1 MQVLD
6 FINPEK
12 GTLEYE
18 VINFPDGQKH
28 LRIKSEIDRKDCDVK
43 IRCRIRDAE
52 ELFLLV
58 QALDVLN
65 RHGLKPNVFIYY
77 LMGAR
82 MDRVMSFNEPFTLK
96 IVTDMLKKLDAIFF
110 VEEVH
115 NPSVIN
121 RIGGWINRAFNI
133 NTDVD
138 KYTLCFPDLG
148 AVRRYSFFLNTPP
161 GGYYK
166 EIITFRK
173 KRDVETG
180 KLLSFE
186 IEPDCEKVEIEGKDV
201 IVLDDLIDGGGTFCG
216 IAPLIRDKKPGSL
229 TLRVCHAIQLEGIKR
244 VAAVYDKVIISN
256 SYFDWE
262 TMELPDNVEVKDVIY
277 K

>member
-1 MQVLD
+1 MQILD
-6 FINPEK
+6 FIKPEM
-12 GTLEYE
+12 GTMEYE

-28 LRIKSEIDRKDCDVK
+28 LRIKSEIDRKDSDVE

-52 ELFLLV
+52 ELLLLA

-65 RHGLKPNVFIYY
+65 RHGLNPNVFIYY

-82 MDRVMSFNEPFTLK
+82 MDRIMSFNEPFTLK
-96 IVTDMLKKLDAIFF
+96 LVMNILSGFDACFIVT
-110 VEEVH
+110 EVH
-115 NPSVIN
+115 NIQM
-121 RIGGWINRAFNI
+121 IEEKDGWGNWFFYTDIPKGVRCYPDAGAFSRYKHSFAI
-133 NTDVD
+133 LSE
-138 KYTLCFPDLG
+138 KGFIESIICQK
-148 AVRRYSFFLNTPP
+148 RRDP
-161 GGYYK
+161 
-166 EIITFRK
+166 
-173 KRDVETG
+173 ETG
-180 KLLSFE
+180 KLSGFE
-186 IEPDCEKVEIEGKDV
+186 LDCGEVEIEGKDV
-201 IVLDDLIDGGGTFCG
+201 IVLDDLMDSGGTFCG
-216 IAPLIRDKKPGSL
+216 IAPLIRNKKPGSL

>member
-6 FINPEK
+6 FIKPEM
-12 GTLEYE
+12 GTMEYE

-28 LRIKSEIDRKDCDVK
+28 LRIKSEIDRKDSDVK

-65 RHGLKPNVFIYY
+65 RHGLKPYVYIYY
-77 LMGAR
+77 LMGER
-82 MDRVMSFNEPFTLK
+82 MDRIMSFNEPFTLK
-96 IVTDMLKKLDAIFF
+96 LVTDILNGFDAIFL
-110 VEEVH
+110 VEEIH
-115 NPSVIN
+115 NPFKIN
-121 RIGGWINRAFNI
+121 RMEGWINIAFNI

-138 KYTLCFPDLG
+138 KYTLCFPDSG
-148 AVRRYSFFLNTPP
+148 AVCRYAFFLDTPP

-173 KRDVETG
+173 NRDVETG

-186 IEPDCEKVEIEGKDV
+186 IESDCEKVKIEGKDV

>member
-6 FINPEK
+6 FIKPEM
-12 GTLEYE
+12 GTMEYE

-28 LRIKSEIDRKDCDVK
+28 LRIKSEIDRKDSDVK

-82 MDRVMSFNEPFTLK
+82 MDRIMSFNEPFTLK
-96 IVTDMLKKLDAIFF
+96 LVMDILSGFDACFSVT
-110 VEEVH
+110 EVH
-115 NPSVIN
+115 NTQMTEEKDGWKN
-121 RIGGWINRAFNI
+121 RSF
-133 NTDVD
+133 
-138 KYTLCFPDLG
+138 YTEIHGRIACYPDAG
-148 AVRRYSFFLNTPP
+148 AYSRYRLPFTLP
-161 GGYYK
+161 GGK
-166 EIITFRK
+166 NFIESIVCQ
-173 KRDVETG
+173 KRRDPETG
-180 KLLSFE
+180 KLSGFE
-186 IEPDCEKVEIEGKDV
+186 LDCGEVEIEGKDV

>member
-6 FINPEK
+6 FIKPEM
-12 GTLEYE
+12 GTMEYE

-28 LRIKSEIDRKDCDVK
+28 LRIKSEIDRKDSDVR
-43 IRCRIRDAE
+43 IRCRIKDAE

-82 MDRVMSFNEPFTLK
+82 MDRIMSFNEPFTLK
-96 IVTDMLKKLDAIFF
+96 LVMDILSGFDACFNVLEAHNLQTI
-110 VEEVH
+110 EEKH
-115 NPSVIN
+115 
-121 RIGGWINRAFNI
+121 GWINWPFYADIYESVWCYPDAGAFFRYKPFFSLSNGKAFKENI
-133 NTDVD
+133 VCQ
-138 KYTLCFPDLG
+138 K
-148 AVRRYSFFLNTPP
+148 RRDP
-161 GGYYK
+161 
-166 EIITFRK
+166 
-173 KRDVETG
+173 ETG
-180 KLLSFE
+180 KLSGFE
-186 IEPDCEKVEIEGKDV
+186 LDCGDVEIEGKNV